1 MGGVAVGMAD
11 VSAPREL
18 LDEGFVSRF
27 NILEY
32 LDQIRRRLLI
42 CVVAVLVGFAVAA
55 TFMRQIFDAWLM
67 PLERLADKPI
77 HFIYIE
83 PTEAFF
89 IQLQI
94 AAVVGL
100 LLALPVIFL
109 QLWALAS
116 PALRQVERKYSLPF
130 VCIATAFFV
139 SGAAFSHFVVFP
151 YAWTFL
157 GGFSTDFME
166 FRPTL
171 GPTFALY
178 VTMMLA
184 LGAIFQLPTVVF
196 LLARMGLASA
206 SFLARHFKVAVLVS
220 FVIAAVLTPTPD
232 IVTQAL
238 LAGPMVV
245 LYVVSIGI
253 AWLFRKRR
261 NEESS

>member
-1 MGGVAVGMAD
+1 MRGLRRLMPEL
-11 VSAPREL
+11 SSPKEL
-18 LDEGFVSRF
+18 LDEKFVSGF
-27 NILEY
+27 NILTY
-32 LDQIRRRLLI
+32 LDEIRRRLLV
-42 CVVAVLVGFAVAA
+42 CVIAVLVGFALAA
-55 TFMRQIFDAWLM
+55 AFMQQIFNAWLA
-67 PLERLADKPI
+67 PLQRLADKPVQ
-77 HFIYIE
+77 FSYIE

-109 QLWALAS
+109 QLWALAT
-116 PALRQVERKYSLPF
+116 PALRKVERKYSLPF
-130 VCIATAFFV
+130 VAIATTFFIL
-139 SGAAFSHFVVFP
+139 GAAFSHFVVFP

-206 SFLARHFKVAVLVS
+206 GFLARHFKIAVLIS
-220 FVIAAVLTPTPD
+220 FVVAAVLTPTPD
-232 IVTQAL
+232 IVTQLL

-253 AWLFRKRR
+253 AWLFKKRR
-261 NEESS
+261 SEEPG

>member
-1 MGGVAVGMAD
+1 MAEAT
-11 VSAPREL
+11 SPREL

-27 NILEY
+27 NILDY
-32 LDQIRRRLLI
+32 LDEIRRRLTVSI
-42 CVVAVLVGFAVAA
+42 SAVLVGFVVATA
-55 TFMRQIFDAWLM
+55 FMDRIFRAWLA
-67 PLERLADKPI
+67 PLERLSERPI
-77 HFIYIE
+77 RFIYIE

-89 IQLQI
+89 LQLQI

-100 LLALPVIFL
+100 LLALPVIFF

-116 PALRQVERKYSLPF
+116 PALRKIERKYAIPF
-130 VCIATAFFV
+130 VCIATLFFAM
-139 SGAAFSHFVVFP
+139 GALFSHFVVFP

-171 GPTFALY
+171 GPTFGLY

-206 SFLARHFKVAVLVS
+206 GFLARHFKLAVLFA
-220 FVIAAVLTPTPD
+220 FVIAAVVTPTPD
-232 IVTQAL
+232 IVTQSL
-238 LAGPMVV
+238 LAGPMVA

-261 NEESS
+261 SESGE